1 MLKTSQKTLPNA
13 EKEDFYIK
21 RRILYRVTECTRSAY
36 HIHNLGRGKTM
47 QCTKLSKLV
56 LSGLLSF
63 AVLTTSFGGAF
74 ATAVHA
80 AEATEAQQ
88 EIQQDVKAEDS
99 GKSNNLLVGLAA
111 VAAIAMLSNHHG
123 SSTNEA
129 YKATTNSN
137 STSGTVSSANLA
149 AEEKEALN
157 QLNADRKANGLSA
170 LKSNSQLN
178 GLAQTYAQDMINRG
192 FFSHY
197 NPEGK
202 SPFDRMQAAGISYNT
217 AGENLAINKDV
228 TAAEKAFMASSGHRA
243 NILNTTYTDVG
254 IGVRHASDGS
264 VYVVQEFIG
273 K

>member
-1 MLKTSQKTLPNA
+1 
-13 EKEDFYIK
+13 
-21 RRILYRVTECTRSAY
+21 
-36 HIHNLGRGKTM
+36 M
-47 QCTKLSKLV
+47 QCKKVSKLV
-56 LSGLLSF
+56 LSSLLSF

-74 ATAVHA
+74 ATAAHA
-80 AEATEAQQ
+80 AEAAEAAEAQQQ
-88 EIQQDVKAEDS
+88 EIQQDVKAEESS
-99 GKSNNLLVGLAA
+99 GKSNNLLIGLAA

-129 YKATTNSN
+129 YKATTD
-137 STSGTVSSANLA
+137 STSGTVSASSLA
-149 AEEKEALN
+149 AEEKQALSL
-157 QLNADRKANGLSA
+157 LNADRKANGLSE

-202 SPFDRMQAAGISYNT
+202 SPFDRMQAAGVSYKT
-217 AGENLAINKDV
+217 AGENLAINTDV

-243 NILNTTYTDVG
+243 NILNNTYTDVG
-254 IGVRHASDGS
+254 IGVRHSSDGS

>member
-1 MLKTSQKTLPNA
+1 
-13 EKEDFYIK
+13 
-21 RRILYRVTECTRSAY
+21 
-36 HIHNLGRGKTM
+36 M
-47 QCTKLSKLV
+47 QCKKVSKLV
-56 LSGLLSF
+56 LSSLLSF

-74 ATAVHA
+74 ATAAHA
-80 AEATEAQQ
+80 AEAAEAQQQ
-88 EIQQDVKAEDS
+88 EIQQDVKAEESS
-99 GKSNNLLVGLAA
+99 GKSNNLLIGLAA

-129 YKATTNSN
+129 YKATTD
-137 STSGTVSSANLA
+137 STSGTVSASTLA
-149 AEEKEALN
+149 AEEKKALSL
-157 QLNADRKANGLSA
+157 LNADRKANGLSE

-202 SPFDRMQAAGISYNT
+202 SPFDRMQAAGVSYKT
-217 AGENLAINKDV
+217 AGENLAINTDV

-254 IGVRHASDGS
+254 IGVRHSSDGS

>member
-1 MLKTSQKTLPNA
+1 
-13 EKEDFYIK
+13 
-21 RRILYRVTECTRSAY
+21 
-36 HIHNLGRGKTM
+36 M
-47 QCTKLSKLV
+47 QCTKISKLV

-74 ATAVHA
+74 ATAAHA
-80 AEATEAQQ
+80 AEATEAQK

-99 GKSNNLLVGLAA
+99 GKRNSLLVGLAA
-111 VAAIAMLSNHHG
+111 VAAIAMLSNNHG

-129 YKATTNSN
+129 YKATTNS
-137 STSGTVSSANLA
+137 TSGTVSSSTLA
-149 AEEKEALN
+149 AEEKKALS
-157 QLNADRKANGLSA
+157 LMNADRKANGLSE
-170 LKSNSQLN
+170 LKSNSKLN
-178 GLAQTYAQDMINRG
+178 GVAQTYAQDMINRG

-202 SPFDRMQAAGISYNT
+202 SPFDRMQAAGISYKT
-217 AGENLAINKDV
+217 AGENLAKNTDV

-243 NILNTTYTDVG
+243 NILNNTYTDVG

-273 K
+273 Q

>member
-1 MLKTSQKTLPNA
+1 
-13 EKEDFYIK
+13 
-21 RRILYRVTECTRSAY
+21 
-36 HIHNLGRGKTM
+36 M
-47 QCTKLSKLV
+47 QCKKVSKLV

-74 ATAVHA
+74 ATAAHA
-80 AEATEAQQ
+80 AEAAETAEAQQ
-88 EIQQDVKAEDS
+88 QEMQQDIQQDVKAEESS
-99 GKSNNLLVGLAA
+99 GKSNNLLIGLAA

-123 SSTNEA
+123 SSTNDA
-129 YKATTNSN
+129 YKATTG
-137 STSGTVSSANLA
+137 STSGTVSSSTLA
-149 AEEKEALN
+149 SEEKEALSL
-157 QLNADRKANGLSA
+157 LNADRKANGLSE

-178 GLAQTYAQDMINRG
+178 SLAQTYAQDMINRG

>member
-1 MLKTSQKTLPNA
+1 
-13 EKEDFYIK
+13 
-21 RRILYRVTECTRSAY
+21 
-36 HIHNLGRGKTM
+36 M
-47 QCTKLSKLV
+47 QCKKVSKLV

-74 ATAVHA
+74 ATAAYA
-80 AEATEAQQ
+80 AEAAETAEAQQQEMQQ
-88 EIQQDVKAEDS
+88 EIQQDVKAEESS
-99 GKSNNLLVGLAA
+99 GKSNNLLIGLAA

-123 SSTNEA
+123 SSTNDA
-129 YKATTNSN
+129 HKATTG
-137 STSGTVSSANLA
+137 STSGTVSSSSLA
-149 AEEKEALN
+149 SEEKEALSL
-157 QLNADRKANGLSA
+157 LNADRKANGLSE

-178 GLAQTYAQDMINRG
+178 SLAQTYAQDMINRG

>member
-1 MLKTSQKTLPNA
+1 
-13 EKEDFYIK
+13 
-21 RRILYRVTECTRSAY
+21 
-36 HIHNLGRGKTM
+36 M
-47 QCTKLSKLV
+47 QCTKISKLV

-74 ATAVHA
+74 ATAAHA
-80 AEATEAQQ
+80 AEATEAQK

-99 GKSNNLLVGLAA
+99 GKRNSLLVGLAA
-111 VAAIAMLSNHHG
+111 VAAIAMLSNNHG

-129 YKATTNSN
+129 YKATTNS
-137 STSGTVSSANLA
+137 TSGTVSSSTLA
-149 AEEKEALN
+149 AEEKKALS
-157 QLNADRKANGLSA
+157 LMNADRKANGLSE
-170 LKSNSQLN
+170 LKSNSKLN
-178 GLAQTYAQDMINRG
+178 GVAQTYAQDMINRG

-202 SPFDRMQAAGISYNT
+202 SPFDRMQAAGINYKT
-217 AGENLAINKDV
+217 AGENLAKNTDV

-243 NILNTTYTDVG
+243 NILNNTYTDVG

-273 K
+273 Q